1 MVTWPLSN
9 FWGFLG
15 SVRHMQPNRGECCS
29 RMMLRQWITVI
40 WLLLARWYLR
50 LLYLRAQML
59 GNNVRATR
67 WTFAIHHLVV
77 WPSPELVWSYNA
89 NNTLNLHKWS
99 SSNILASMDSFW
111 CLLSKSAGTPATTL
125 GHFFLFRMPDLDL
138 FKIQNL
144 INSDEIIQIGIVL
157 PPVVITNITF
167 TLKFAHD
174 LIRSS

>member
-1 MVTWPLSN
+1 MIWSIYALHTDILTVAKPWYRAKQGLPLKN
-9 FWGFLG
+9 GF
-15 SVRHMQPNRGECCS
+15 N
-29 RMMLRQWITVI
+29 
-40 WLLLARWYLR
+40 
-50 LLYLRAQML
+50 
-59 GNNVRATR
+59 
-67 WTFAIHHLVV
+67 HLQEV
-77 WPSPELVWSYNA
+77 LVWSYNA

>member
-1 MVTWPLSN
+1 MAYLVLGTKHVSTPYWRSGIQLVKGKSENLKRENYFWTTMSNIQINEAKLSVN
-9 FWGFLG
+9 QIL
-15 SVRHMQPNRGECCS
+15 SAVLLHECT
-29 RMMLRQWITVI
+29 Q
-40 WLLLARWYLR
+40 
-50 LLYLRAQML
+50 
-59 GNNVRATR
+59 NV
-67 WTFAIHHLVV
+67 
-77 WPSPELVWSYNA
+77 SG
-89 NNTLNLHKWS
+89 LHKWS
-99 SSNILASMDSFW
+99 ASNILASMDSFW

>member
-1 MVTWPLSN
+1 MYLYFYIVFLRVVKISFSVEHINISISCSVVIMSN
-9 FWGFLG
+9 LMYLTHIPIPYKGF
-15 SVRHMQPNRGECCS
+15 SY
-29 RMMLRQWITVI
+29 IF
-40 WLLLARWYLR
+40 WLLRFF
-50 LLYLRAQML
+50 LLFFKNIKKSWVNRD
-59 GNNVRATR
+59 T
-67 WTFAIHHLVV
+67 I
-77 WPSPELVWSYNA
+77 VWSYNA